1 MKVTDKTCVVLSQC
15 IKIPSSFS
23 KKKIAYLG
31 DVIIVSVQWINPRKF
46 SNLKAR
52 LQKKFY
58 KGSIHRGLLIRT
70 KVNYYRIYGVSIKF
84 GENTVVLV
92 TKNVVPVSNRVYGP
106 VLREMCMRWPSL
118 GCVSSCII

>member
-1 MKVTDKTCVVLSQC
+1 
-15 IKIPSSFS
+15 
-23 KKKIAYLG
+23 
-31 DVIIVSVQWINPRKF
+31 
-46 SNLKAR
+46 LKAR

-106 VLREMCMRWPSL
+106 VLREMCMR
-118 GCVSSCII
+118 